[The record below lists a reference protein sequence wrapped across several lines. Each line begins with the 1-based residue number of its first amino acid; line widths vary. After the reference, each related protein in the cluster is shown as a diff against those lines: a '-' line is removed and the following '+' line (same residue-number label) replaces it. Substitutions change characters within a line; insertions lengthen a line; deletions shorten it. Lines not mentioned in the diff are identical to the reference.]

1 MGIFTITEH
10 SLAMTLRGR
19 ANKQDRQYTSH
30 KLKESEATNSLYP
43 SKGVTLLDRPRGY
56 KTFFM
61 LSLAE
66 NSSANK
72 YENAN

>member
-1 MGIFTITEH
+1 MGIVTITEH
-10 SLAMTLRGR
+10 SLAMTPRGR

-30 KLKESEATNSLYP
+30 KLKKSDATNSLHP
-43 SKGVTLLDRPRGY
+43 SKGFTLLDRPRGY
-56 KTFFM
+56 KTIFM

-66 NSSANK
+66 NFSANK